1 MKIALIGYGKMGHTI
16 EQIAINRGDTITVRI
31 DKDNLED
38 FDSPEFK
45 SSDVAIEFTMPSTG
59 RANVVRC
66 IEAGVPVV
74 SGTTGWNKDLP
85 DVQQLCRDRNGSMM
99 WASNYSVG
107 VNIFMAINRQLAKIM
122 NAFPEYV
129 PHMVETHHIHKL
141 DHPSGTAVTL
151 AEQIIEASDRITG
164 WAEPESDKD
173 VMPKDILPIDHIRS
187 GEVPG
192 IHTICWDSPADDITI
207 THSAK
212 NRDGFAL
219 GAVLAAHWLVEH
231 PGVHT
236 IQEMF
241 SDISGYECK

>member
-45 SSDVAIEFTMPSTG
+45 SSDVAIEFTMPSMG

-85 DVQQLCRDRNGSMM
+85 EVQQLCRDRNGSMM

-122 NAFPEYV
+122 NAFPVY
-129 PHMVETHHIHKL
+129 MQLLVELHHIHKIE
-141 DHPSGTAVTL
+141 HPSGNYV
-151 AEQIIEASDRITG
+151 
-164 WAEPESDKD
+164 
-173 VMPKDILPIDHIRS
+173 
-187 GEVPG
+187 
-192 IHTICWDSPADDITI
+192 
-207 THSAK
+207 
-212 NRDGFAL
+212 
-219 GAVLAAHWLVEH
+219 
-231 PGVHT
+231 
-236 IQEMF
+236 
-241 SDISGYECK
+241 